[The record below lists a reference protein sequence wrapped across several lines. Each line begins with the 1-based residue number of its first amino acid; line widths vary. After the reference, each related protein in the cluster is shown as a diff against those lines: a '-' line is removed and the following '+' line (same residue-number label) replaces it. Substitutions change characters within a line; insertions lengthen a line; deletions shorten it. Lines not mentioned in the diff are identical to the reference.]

1 MSANAETD
9 VERAKE
15 AFDENGASA
24 FAPAYLD
31 GLWAGWN
38 DAARAARRTGTIL
51 VSLVV
56 GFILLTHAKNTAFTL
71 GPLKL
76 TDITSVLILVPAIA
90 SVFLYE
96 LYVLEFAQ
104 VRYGEVSLAVVGQVY
119 PAVRKSGLDVMLR
132 PATASLWGND
142 GWRGIRLKKSGI
154 ASVWLRR
161 LQDVV
166 LLALLVGV
174 IGFLA
179 YAYWT
184 LYKSHHA
191 NTIAVSSSL
200 AFSAFN
206 VLRVALLAVDTVP

>member
-1 MSANAETD
+1 MPKTD

-15 AFDENGASA
+15 AFDENGAPA

-31 GLWAGWN
+31 GLWAGWT
-38 DAARAARRTGTIL
+38 DAARAARRTGTLL

-76 TDITSVLILVPAIA
+76 TDITSVLILVPAAA
-90 SVFLYE
+90 SILLYE

-104 VRYGEVSLAVVGQVY
+104 VRYREVSLAVVDQIY
-119 PAVRKSGLDVMLR
+119 PAVRKSELDVMLR
-132 PATASLWGND
+132 PPTASLWGND
-142 GWRGIRLKKSGI
+142 GWRRVRLKDSGI
-154 ASVWLRR
+154 ASVLLDW
-161 LQDVV
+161 LQDIV
-166 LLALLVGV
+166 LLALLGGV

-184 LYKSHHA
+184 LYKGHHA
-191 NTIAVSSSL
+191 NTIALSSSV

-206 VLRVALLAVDTVP
+206 VLRVVLLAIDTVP